1 MIIVGLAMV
10 EQEDEEGVGFGINV
24 GSRVCDR
31 TINIAIDVLV
41 A

>member
-1 MIIVGLAMV
+1 MV
-10 EQEDEEGVGFGINV
+10 EQEDEEGVGFGIV